1 MSFSKVEIHGDK
13 ANPDRVYY
21 NATIVNNNSDTQGLQ
36 ADPRI
41 TFADNRQTPLLQDS
55 SQYDV
60 AVENFSLN
68 GATKTLPLFIPIVVP
83 AVITEGLRIVGPVS
97 VGVPPPGQ
105 NYTPVTYF
113 FETYTDALIPGER
126 VTVAGMS
133 PGTGEFNFV
142 DQKVVAST
150 PGSFTVNLILGTGYI
165 IPFNPGTASFKNP
178 TDVTTTIYSVTLN
191 VFDGVNYASSE
202 VFVQWEPENEAS
214 YNIIPTTAI
223 PFQQQTDY
231 YYCYSY
237 TYWTVLMNKALQTAY
252 ANIQATLGAF
262 GTKCPFFEFD
272 ELSGLFTLNQD
283 AQTSI
288 IPIGGTL
295 PPPYDGFGAVTPTGS
310 YQTGEY
316 SFVGMNINLEGL
328 ISNFDTYYLA
338 AGQRWKANPANPILP
353 EVIFDFGLTNLNTTA
368 ATDGGHSVGGSIK
381 NKPTVSSFQ
390 LTNPFT
396 GDNSAGPVF
405 VRLTQDYVSTGTLWS
420 PIASFVIATT
430 QVPVRSE
437 ANANPI
443 PLGDQ
448 NIGIQNSAAGAFQR
462 VLIETPI
469 NATTADIWRGWVLYQ
484 PLIPTYSSLDPVR
497 EALTNIDFQLF
508 WRNRLTNE
516 LVPLRLY
523 NEGTMSIRILF
534 RRKNT

>member
-1 MSFSKVEIHGDK
+1 MSFSKVEIHGTK

-21 NATIVNNNSDTQGLQ
+21 NATVVNNNSDTQGLQ
-36 ADPRI
+36 SDPRI
-41 TFADNRQTPLLQDS
+41 TFADSRQTPLLQDS

-68 GATKTLPLFIPIVVP
+68 GATKTLPLFIPIIVP
-83 AVITEGLRIVGPVS
+83 AMISQNIDSITATPVS
-97 VGVPPPGQ
+97 GQ
-105 NYTPVTYF
+105 NYTAVTYTF
-113 FETYTDALIPGER
+113 SSYTDALIVGEK
-126 VTVAGMS
+126 VSVNGTVG
-133 PGTGEFNFV
+133 GTAEFNFV
-142 DQKVVAST
+142 DQKVVTST
-150 PGSFTVNLILGTGYI
+150 PGNFTVNLILGTGYV
-165 IPFNPGTASFKNP
+165 IPTSGGKALFKDP
-178 TDVTTTIYSVTLN
+178 TDVTTTIYSVTLS
-191 VFDGVNYASSE
+191 VFNGTTYSSSE
-202 VFVQWEPENEAS
+202 VYVKWKPENEAS
-214 YNIIPTTAI
+214 YNIVPTKAI
-223 PFQQQTDY
+223 PFQQETDY

-237 TYWTVLMNKALQTAY
+237 TYWTVLINKALQTAY
-252 ANIQATLGAF
+252 ANVTTELGSTAF

-272 ELSGLFTLNQD
+272 ELSGLFSLNQD
-283 AQTSI
+283 AQTSM

-295 PPPYDGFGAVTPTGS
+295 PPPYDGFGAVTPAGN

-328 ISNFDTYYLA
+328 LSNFDTYYLA
-338 AGQRWKANPANPILP
+338 AGQRWKASNANPFLP
-353 EVIFDFGLTNLNTTA
+353 EVIFDAGLTYLNSTT
-368 ATDGGHSVGGSIK
+368 ATDGGDSVGGAIK
-381 NKPTVSSFQ
+381 TKPSVTSFQ

-420 PIASFVIATT
+420 PISSFVIATT
-430 QVPVRSE
+430 QIPVRNE

-443 PLGDQ
+443 PLGNE
-448 NIGIQNSAAGAFQR
+448 NIGIQNAAAGAFQR

-497 EALTNIDFQLF
+497 EALTDIEFQVF
-508 WRNRLTNE
+508 WRNRLTNS
-516 LVPLRLY
+516 LIPLRLY
-523 NEGTMSIRILF
+523 NEGTMSIRLLF